1 MPFSYNQMKYTSNLL
16 LDLPLFYSINKSVN
30 DFTLNPLEN
39 IIIIGVNLRYEAS
52 VLNTRIRREIKQ
64 RGTTYVSLG
73 NFNRLSYSQ
82 KHKGNSY
89 RAIIAFIENRIT
101 IVKTFN
107 EKSNKTAIYIGANS
121 LRNNS
126 SPFIQQYIRQIA
138 KYLFSQNGKN
148 DRLGYIHS
156 SIGSLSFA
164 HINRANNVIKNK
176 STKSL
181 CYIDMN
187 SENLVKGNQS
197 NLMVFSTHF
206 KNERN
211 HFAIPSFYEST
222 GHVFSIESNVRKH
235 NKVVTTS
242 PKVYTVA
249 TLLNYTITKYMP
261 IYYS

>member
-1 MPFSYNQMKYTSNLL
+1 M
-16 LDLPLFYSINKSVN
+16 NKSVN

-73 NFNRLSYSQ
+73 NFSALSYSQ

-89 RAIIAFIENRIT
+89 RAIIALIENRMT

-126 SPFIQQYIRQIA
+126 SNFIQQYIRQIA

-164 HINRANNVIKNK
+164 HMNRANSMIKTKSIKN
-176 STKSL
+176 L
-181 CYIDMN
+181 CYIDIN
-187 SENLVKGNQS
+187 SENVVKDNQT

-211 HFAIPSFYEST
+211 HFAIPSFYENT
-222 GHVFSIESNVRKH
+222 GHVFSIENNVRKH
-235 NKVVTTS
+235 NKVVTAS